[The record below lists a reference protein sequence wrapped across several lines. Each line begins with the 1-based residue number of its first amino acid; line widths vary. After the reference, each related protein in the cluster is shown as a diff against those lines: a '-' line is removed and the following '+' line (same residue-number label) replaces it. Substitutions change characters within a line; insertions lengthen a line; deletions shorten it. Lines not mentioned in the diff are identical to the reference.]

1 MRSHWP
7 LSREERKMYSQISD
21 LQEEIETL
29 KEENEKLKRFF
40 FEGMYTASCGQDW
53 DGSDIQNFAEEI
65 KLGHFDGDN
74 SEIFIVDIDK

>member
-40 FEGMYTASCGQDW
+40 FAAMEIAWDGGDF
-53 DGSDIQNFAEEI
+53 DGSDMQDFAETI
-65 KLGHFDGDN
+65 KLGHFDDSN
-74 SEIFIVDIDK
+74 EDQFILDIDR